1 MTEHLVHNERV
12 KLQAALL
19 NGLAVVSIAAGVVQ
33 NIFIAAAQSQAGH
46 GGQVSLSIFIFFVP
60 IGVMLHV
67 GANMRL
73 GGLKEKSQEL
83 SK

>member
-1 MTEHLVHNERV
+1 VTEHLVHNERV

-19 NGLAVVSIAAGVVQ
+19 NGLAIVSIAAAVVQ
-33 NIFIAAAQSQAGH
+33 NIFVAAAQSQAGQ
-46 GGQVSLSIFIFFVP
+46 GGQISLSIFVFFVP
-60 IGVMLHV
+60 IGVMLHA

-73 GGLKEKSQEL
+73 GSLKEKTEEL

>member
-1 MTEHLVHNERV
+1 MAEHLVHNERV

-19 NGLAVVSIAAGVVQ
+19 NGLAIISIAAGAVQ
-33 NIFIAAAQSQAGH
+33 NIFIAATQSQAGQ
-46 GGQVSLSIFIFFVP
+46 GGQISLSIFVFFVP

-73 GGLKEKSQEL
+73 GSLKEKPQEL
-83 SK
+83 SQ